1 MASAQRP
8 TDIPFRCSLGLTIN
22 VSDSLFSGVGF
33 HPLRISFRKCIQHG
47 RDVKQI
53 TLKTS

>member
-8 TDIPFRCSLGLTIN
+8 TGTPFCYSLELTIN

-33 HPLRISFRKCIQHG
+33 HPLSIHPSGFLSG
-47 RDVKQI
+47 SVSN
-53 TLKTS
+53 TAGM